1 MQRIAILGA
10 GAMGTALTTPLSQNG
25 HEVRLWGTELDV
37 ALLAELRAG
46 RPHPRL
52 GVPVVPSVQLYDP
65 ENLAQAL
72 ADATVVVLAITSD
85 GIISILRRAIPYL
98 RPGNPLMMVTKGFGY
113 DADQHVQLIPPLL
126 YNELPSEL
134 KETSP
139 IVAVG
144 GPCKA
149 NEIAAGWPTATV
161 YGSNDAHAVA
171 ACQRIFQTS
180 AYRIQTTDDVIGLE
194 VAAAL
199 KNAYAITLGI
209 CNGLELAQEHPW
221 HDLKA
226 ASFPQAVK
234 EMVQFAQAIG
244 GRSETIYGLPGV
256 GDLEVTALSGR
267 NRVLG
272 ERLGRGE
279 TITDALEAMRKA
291 EQTVEGVAA
300 ARFAVEYVEY
310 LAQQGKL
317 TLADFP
323 LLSALNKML
332 AGDMNLI
339 ELLSEAVL
347 PALAPHTSNE

>member
-10 GAMGTALTTPLSQNG
+10 GAMGSALTTPLIYNG

-37 ALLAELRAG
+37 ALLRELRAQ

-52 GVPVVPSVQLYDP
+52 GVQIHPSVQFYDP

-72 ADATVVVLAITSD
+72 SDATVVVLAITSD
-85 GIISILRRAIPYL
+85 GVLSILRRAIPYL
-98 RPGNPLMMVTKGFGY
+98 RPGQPLMMVTKGFGY
-113 DADQHVQLIPPLL
+113 DAKHRVQLIPTLL
-126 YNELPSEL
+126 RAELPLALRDTCS
-134 KETSP
+134 

-161 YGSNDAHAVA
+161 YGSENAQAVA
-171 ACQRIFQTS
+171 LCQEIFQTPV
-180 AYRIQTTDDVIGLE
+180 YRIQPTDDIIGLE
-194 VAAAL
+194 VAAAQ

-209 CNGLELAQEHPW
+209 CNGLESATSHPW

-226 ASFPQAVK
+226 ALFPQALT
-234 EMVQFAQAIG
+234 EMAHTARMLG
-244 GRSETIYGLPGV
+244 GRSETIYGFAGA

-267 NRVLG
+267 NRLLG

-279 TITDALEAMRKA
+279 TIADALEAMQRA

-300 ARFAVEYVEY
+300 ARFSVELVEQ
-310 LAQQGKL
+310 LTQTGKHQGM
-317 TLADFP
+317 DYP
-323 LLSALNKML
+323 LLKALQAIL
-332 AGDMNLI
+332 DGSPNLVP
-339 ELLSEAVL
+339 LLSEAAL
-347 PALAPHTSNE
+347 PPLKRS